1 MITSARIRED
11 LAPEQGRCLITALR
25 APQIEQFA
33 DGGPLQLSLFDQ
45 RDLAEIAHPAFPGER
60 LMACRNPLLAAT
72 EKQLH
77 KIVAATQRK
86 RGPLQGKKEIGLA
99 VGKLLGQC
107 KMDKHFAL
115 TITEKSL
122 RWERKHASIEKEAL
136 LDGISVIRTN
146 VPAESLPAEQVVARD
161 KSQSSFERAFRS
173 IKSVDRKVRPIFHRQ
188 DGRVKAHLFL
198 CMLAYSVEWHMRR
211 ALAPMLFD
219 DDQPEEA
226 IRCLRRRSRPPFRWR
241 VAQSRHQTHR
251 RWPAR
256 SPFPH
261 TAPGSRHPYQKSGP
275 LGLAS
280 LPLARHSNPSAKPRV
295 PASRTRSLN
304 ICFQCRIPH
313 SPINSLKVCHLA
325 GFALG
330 NFGLEK

>member
-11 LAPEQGRCLITALR
+11 LAPEQGLCLITALR

-161 KSQSSFERAFRS
+161 KSLSSFERAFRS
-173 IKSVDRKVRPIFHRQ
+173 IKSVDRKVRPIFHPQ

-226 IRCLRRRSRPPFRWR
+226 IRCRSSAVAPARRSDGALRK
-241 VAQSRHQTHR
+241 AATK
-251 RWPAR
+251 
-256 SPFPH
+256 H
-261 TAPGSRHPYQKSGP
+261 TADGLPVHRFRTLLQDLATPTRNQVRLDSQAFP
-275 LGLAS
+275 LLATPT
-280 LPLARHSNPSAKPRV
+280 PLQNRA
-295 PASRTRSLN
+295 
-304 ICFQCRIPH
+304 FQ
-313 SPINSLKVCHLA
+313 LLELA
-325 GFALG
+325 P
-330 NFGLEK
+330 